1 MSRVSLAGMGG
12 FRAERQASVYVLP
25 SQVLRL
31 HTAFAAG
38 AHDGRIRRQWSLVM
52 EHVHDYLIVGAGMAA
67 DAAAKAI
74 RELDSAADVAVVG
87 EETSP
92 PYQRPPLSKALWKG
106 DKTVAGIDL
115 GTAAS
120 GAKLYTGRRVV
131 VLDRA
136 AHVVRDDQGDSY
148 RYRRLLLATGAT
160 PRQLPFEG
168 GDRLIHYRAL
178 RDYEALRRF
187 ARPGANIAVIG
198 GGFIGAELAASLC
211 GVGCKVCLLFP
222 DAHIGAGRYPDGL
235 ARHLDDYYRQR
246 GVDVR
251 SGVRVTGG
259 RPVDGGVE
267 LGLSDGSLLRVEA
280 AVAGLGVTPN
290 TALAEQ
296 AGLKL
301 DNGIVVDAQLR
312 SSEPEIWA
320 AGDVANFY
328 NPALDR
334 RLRVEHEDAA
344 VGMGRHAGR
353 AMVGKGDS
361 YDTLPFFYSDLFD
374 LGYEAVGLLD
384 TRLDVVE
391 DWREPYREGVV
402 YYLERG
408 RVRGVLLWNT
418 WDQVDAARALIA
430 EAGPFDAA
438 SVKGRLP
445 RRA

>member
-1 MSRVSLAGMGG
+1 M
-12 FRAERQASVYVLP
+12 
-25 SQVLRL
+25 
-31 HTAFAAG
+31 
-38 AHDGRIRRQWSLVM
+38 D
-52 EHVHDYLIVGAGMAA
+52 HVHDYLIVGAGMAA

-74 RELDSAADVAVVG
+74 CEADATGDIGMVG
-87 EETSP
+87 EEAAP

-106 DKTVAGIDL
+106 DKQVADIDL

-120 GAKLYTGRRVV
+120 GVKLYLERRVV
-131 VLDRA
+131 ALDRA
-136 AHVVRDDQGDSY
+136 AHLVRDGQGDSY

-160 PRQLPFEG
+160 PRRLPFEG
-168 GDRLIHYRAL
+168 GDRLIHFRTL
-178 RDYEALRRF
+178 HDYQALRRF
-187 ARPGANIAVIG
+187 AQPGAIIAVVG

-211 GVGCKVCLLFP
+211 SVGCKVSMLFP
-222 DAHIGAGRYPDGL
+222 DTHIGATRYPGGL
-235 ARHLDDYYRQR
+235 ARYLDDYYRQH

-251 SGVRVTGG
+251 SGVRVSGG
-259 RPVDGGVE
+259 QPAGGGVE
-267 LGLSDGSLLRVEA
+267 LSLSDGSLLRADA

-296 AGLKL
+296 AGLKV

-312 SSEPEIWA
+312 SSDPDIWA

-353 AMVGKGDS
+353 AMAGAADS

-384 TRLDVVE
+384 ARLQVVE
-391 DWREPYREGVV
+391 DWRDPYREGVV
-402 YYLERG
+402 YYLEHG

-418 WDQVDAARALIA
+418 WGQVDAARALIA
-430 EAGPFDAA
+430 DPGPFDAA
-438 SVKGRLP
+438 ALKERLP
-445 RRA
+445 RKA

>member
-1 MSRVSLAGMGG
+1 
-12 FRAERQASVYVLP
+12 
-25 SQVLRL
+25 
-31 HTAFAAG
+31 
-38 AHDGRIRRQWSLVM
+38 M

-74 RELDSAADVAVVG
+74 REVDAAADIGMVG
-87 EETSP
+87 EESAP

-106 DKTVAGIDL
+106 DKQLADIDL

-120 GAKLYTGRRVV
+120 GATLYQGRRIVA
-131 VLDRA
+131 LDRA
-136 AHVVRDDQGDSY
+136 AHVARDGQGDTY

-160 PRQLPFEG
+160 PRRLPFEG
-168 GDRLIHYRAL
+168 GERLIHFRTL
-178 RDYEALRRF
+178 DDYQRLRRY
-187 ARPGANIAVIG
+187 AQPGAIIAVIG
-198 GGFIGAELAASLC
+198 GGFIGAELAASLS
-211 GVGCKVCLLFP
+211 GVGCKVSMLFP

-259 RPVDGGVE
+259 KSTDGGVE
-267 LGLSDGSLLRVEA
+267 LALSDGSLLRVEA
-280 AVAGLGVTPN
+280 AVAGLGVTPA

-301 DNGIVVDAQLR
+301 DNGVVVDAQLR
-312 SSEPEIWA
+312 SSEPDIWA
-320 AGDVANFY
+320 AGDVANFF

-344 VGMGRHAGR
+344 VSMGRHAGR
-353 AMVGKGDS
+353 AMAGIAAS
-361 YDTLPFFYSDLFD
+361 YDALPFFYSDLFD

-438 SVKGRLP
+438 ALKGRLP
-445 RRA
+445 RSA